1 MGLLQ
6 ITISDAQLRT
16 PSGEQAWGRVVGQ
29 HAGGTD
35 FSAQK
40 SPRSGKTFDSS
51 PAAKEWRLIQRALA
65 GDPDALSPIFVHYRS
80 KLLHAAF
87 SLLRNKEDA
96 EDALLEGL
104 VNAYIHLDSFQGRS
118 LFSTWLTR
126 IVMNAAL
133 MALRR
138 KSARPEASLEECQD
152 GELDDW
158 PAWVIDHRPNPEQA
172 CAATEA
178 KQVVERHIEQLHV
191 GKDANFEHVIPKIS
205 QDTLAEMVGTTW
217 PRISFFMKK
226 FKKLGFVRHNDGL
239 TVHSSLINFILYD

>member
-1 MGLLQ
+1 M
-6 ITISDAQLRT
+6 T
-16 PSGEQAWGRVVGQ
+16 
-29 HAGGTD
+29 
-35 FSAQK
+35 
-40 SPRSGKTFDSS
+40 
-51 PAAKEWRLIQRALA
+51 
-65 GDPDALSPIFVHYRS
+65 
-80 KLLHAAF
+80 
-87 SLLRNKEDA
+87 
-96 EDALLEGL
+96 
-104 VNAYIHLDSFQGRS
+104 
-118 LFSTWLTR
+118 
-126 IVMNAAL
+126 
-133 MALRR
+133 
-138 KSARPEASLEECQD
+138 RPEASLEECQD